1 MTHKERAEVR
11 EAMKAYKAEGHTMA
25 EVADKFGYTKE
36 YVQRICKGIAPQQSQ
51 PEVYRNQYTNG
62 TFNREANAIRYI
74 NERTPN
80 FEYAGNFTG
89 IDGYVDLKCKRC
101 GTIVR
106 KSFVSVKHGSATCA
120 ECARRKREADKEL
133 KRIHRERKRYAER
146 LERERDKWRMMTP
159 IQMSLTPCPCCGDY
173 FVPLNSNQIYCSVEC
188 ANRINNARSKDKRIK
203 RMMHVIVDKNITL
216 ERLYKRDNG
225 KCYICGCTCNWNDC
239 YTREDGTFIAN
250 NNYPSIDHVVPLHKG
265 GEHSWNNVKLAC
277 RGCNSVKRDAII
289 PSLSRK

>member
-25 EVADKFGYTKE
+25 EVADKFGCTKN
-36 YVQRICKGIAPQQSQ
+36 YAQKICKGIAPQQSR

-62 TFNREANAIRYI
+62 TFDREANAIRYI

-89 IDGYVDLKCKRC
+89 VDGYVDLKCKTC
-101 GTIVR
+101 GTVTH
-106 KSFVSVKHGSATCA
+106 KSFVSVRHGRATCV
-120 ECARRKREADKEL
+120 ECAKRKREADK
-133 KRIHRERKRYAER
+133 KHKQIQRERKKYAEQ
-146 LERERDKWRMMTP
+146 LERERNKWMMMSS
-159 IQMSLTPCPCCGDY
+159 IQISFIPCPCCGDY
-173 FVPLNSNQIYCSVEC
+173 FVPTNGHQMYCSVEC

-203 RMMHVIVDKNITL
+203 RMRHAVVDRNITL
-216 ERLYKRDNG
+216 ERLYKRDEG
-225 KCYICGCTCNWNDC
+225 KCHICGCVCDWDDS

-265 GEHSWNNVKLAC
+265 GKHSWGNVKLAC
-277 RGCNSVKRDAII
+277 RRCNSIKRDAII
-289 PSLSRK
+289 PSLS